1 MWVRFEEN
9 KERSIEACAEGVLKI
24 AQIEIILALRVSYDT
39 NRMEYGGLVPGLS
52 ASYSAVGPEVVF
64 VLALPPVEL
73 EFAALSH
80 GGYSSPSSLF

>member
-39 NRMEYGGLVPGLS
+39 NRMEL
-52 ASYSAVGPEVVF
+52 EV
-64 VLALPPVEL
+64 
-73 EFAALSH
+73 
-80 GGYSSPSSLF
+80 